1 MPVVN
6 QSLEDRL
13 NELAKRCSL
22 DHTSIIL
29 EFDPVGEKW
38 IGSVDEEQDFEG
50 DLNEVVEALEAEL
63 DI

>member
-13 NELAKRCSL
+13 NEIAKRCIA

-38 IGSVDEEQDFEG
+38 IGSVDENQDFEG
-50 DLNEVVEALEAEL
+50 DLCDVVESLEAEL